1 MLPCAFCFGKTPTPF
16 QPIDPQRIN
25 PAKRRW
31 RCSTVVRAEKSTY
44 SGKGVA
50 PPAKGHHF
58 LHIDDFSTDEIRA
71 MLQTAAKAR
80 LKGPHPPVSLVS
92 TAATLQLTLTLHS
105 LRQLQPPVLRTRSS
119 LALPVLPIMRRRATN
134 ASVFRIAGRQAWAR
148 VASPGAHAHIRQHSH
163 GA

>member
-1 MLPCAFCFGKTPTPF
+1 MLPCASAFGKAAPPLQTPAAA
-16 QPIDPQRIN
+16 DSQRIIS
-25 PAKRRW
+25 AQRQARRW

-80 LKGPHPPVSLVS
+80 LEAPLF
-92 TAATLQLTLTLHS
+92 
-105 LRQLQPPVLRTRSS
+105 LRASS
-119 LALPVLPIMRRRATN
+119 ALPPLFSQP
-134 ASVFRIAGRQAWAR
+134 
-148 VASPGAHAHIRQHSH
+148 
-163 GA
+163 